1 MEGASWRG
9 SEKERLNSDTA
20 TTQWGQ
26 DEEVLLIEPDRG
38 EDREKSPERLRGGE
52 SHMTERGRRGRRRES
67 HAILFFLL
75 LGHAWLKVE

>member
-52 SHMTERGRRGRRRES
+52 SHMTERGGEEGEGNHMRSFSFYSSVMHG
-67 HAILFFLL
+67 
-75 LGHAWLKVE
+75 